1 MGRKHNWLRQY
12 ILLFPAACLIVLN
25 MISGCQLP
33 AKGPATPQQLD
44 QSGNVPGTNPVQG
57 LDSTATENLK
67 QVEGRLL
74 DQADAFMKRGE
85 VEQALQTVARA
96 ISCCEGQYTGRAANI
111 LGAASSEMS
120 ARETEIQRLRNTVRA
135 HTGTIQLL
143 KEQISR
149 LKAVDLELVQPETT
163 GEVP

>member
-1 MGRKHNWLRQY
+1 MGRKHKRLWQH

-33 AKGPATPQQLD
+33 AKGPEPLQRLD
-44 QSGNVPGTNPVQG
+44 QSGNVSETKPIQDQDT
-57 LDSTATENLK
+57 TATANLQ

-85 VEQALQTVARA
+85 VDQALQVVAKA
-96 ISCCEGQYTGRAANI
+96 ISCCEGQYPGRAADI
-111 LGAASSEMS
+111 IGAASSEVS
-120 ARETEIQRLRNTVRA
+120 ARGTEMQRLRNTVR
-135 HTGTIQLL
+135 TQTSTIQLL
-143 KEQISR
+143 KEQIAQ
-149 LKAVDLELVQPETT
+149 LKAVDLELVQPGTT

>member
-1 MGRKHNWLRQY
+1 MGRKHNRLRQY

-33 AKGPATPQQLD
+33 AKGPAPPQQLD
-44 QSGNVPGTNPVQG
+44 QSGNVPGT
-57 LDSTATENLK
+57 TENLK
-67 QVEGRLL
+67 QLEGRLL

-85 VEQALQTVARA
+85 VEQALQAVARA
-96 ISCCEGQYTGRAANI
+96 ISCCEGQYPGRAADI

-120 ARETEIQRLRNTVRA
+120 ARETEIQRLGNTVRSQA
-135 HTGTIQLL
+135 GTIQLL
-143 KEQISR
+143 KEQIAR
-149 LKAVDLELVQPETT
+149 LKAVDLELVQPEAQ